1 MQIFHKMITAID
13 VGKSWISGARARKFK
28 GIISNPVFASV
39 RNEENVV
46 EHLKTLKEKLRPD
59 VEDIVVTN
67 FPVEE
72 VLFNTL
78 EIPRELR
85 KSELRTYITA
95 EMSRIL
101 NLSSSE
107 IALDFVRNPIG
118 KALVMVTKTRCLNE
132 WISNITAAGFP
143 LPDVVIPDV
152 FKYLRLLKIPG
163 PEACVLVLLTRD
175 YSVVIVCVSGSPLGI
190 RTFSYSLDETV
201 SIVSEETGLDEVET
215 VQELSKQES
224 SNVKKIFESITVD
237 LPYSV
242 EREIIFLLSSALPGS
257 SIRDVAKF
265 YIFCDPLG
273 FTPHYVKLFDT
284 VETMQGKIQ
293 PLTPSIGVKSLSVGT
308 IGLLVRGGEEF
319 GKNKLVQ
326 I

>member
-1 MQIFHKMITAID
+1 MITAID
-13 VGKSWISGARARKFK
+13 VGKSSISGARARKFR

-39 RNEENVV
+39 RNGENVV
-46 EHLKTLKEKLRPD
+46 ERLKTLKEKLRPD

-85 KSELRTYITA
+85 RSELRTYINA

-101 NLSSSE
+101 NLSSAE

-118 KALVMVTKTRCLNE
+118 KVLVMVTKTRRLNE

-152 FKYLRLLKIPG
+152 FKYLQLLKIPG

-175 YSVVIVCVSGSPLGI
+175 YSVVVVCVSGSPLGI

-201 SIVSEETGLDEVET
+201 SIVSEETGLDEAEMI
-215 VQELSKQES
+215 QKLSQES
-224 SNVKKIFESITVD
+224 SNVKNIFESITVD

-293 PLTPSIGVKSLSVGT
+293 PLTPSIDVEKFICGNGRSSGT
-308 IGLLVRGGEEF
+308 WG
-319 GKNKLVQ
+319 
-326 I
+326 